1 MSEMRGV
8 DTTKLENEQAQ
19 TTQGLAVTTA
29 SIRQMDGTISSGN
42 QGTHSRLDA
51 ITRVLSIES
60 PDEKQAREQAAAA
73 ARAAEARF
81 DELIRLQESG
91 NATDEQVLDA
101 QRAMEEAQREENERS
116 ERRSMFD
123 RLSDRD
129 DGSPDPD
136 RTRGSGSGGDDEPGF
151 FEKTFGKFF
160 KLIKGV
166 VGVLLAVAIP
176 ALAFLLNSPVFE
188 KLKEALFNFID
199 YIFETVVP
207 FIQKEVIPRIK
218 EFYEK
223 FIIPIKDFI
232 MNFLFM
238 EGGGIDIILD
248 TISKQWEN
256 VKSLFSSML
265 DLFDNLMSGNFEKA
279 FGNLGDIGS
288 TLMDAIDEGLTAILK
303 LGLAAF
309 GLTFDGTIG
318 DVISNW
324 LTSTWE
330 SIKAA
335 MRAIIPDMFEPEFLQ
350 AGSADQR
357 KETMAAA
364 EAIKEA
370 EGQEKK
376 AQRDLRGAR
385 EAAREE
391 ARSGQVVEA
400 RRRQL
405 AELEAKA
412 EEQGGFDK
420 LEQSKLF
427 GLSKNDIIEAREL
440 LAKAEERQRKAAEKT
455 AELYKQIEASQGP
468 SLAERAAEADRSL
481 RDLPRGYIG
490 DVQVGS
496 PEDRAIRRI
505 LAKLSAGQLTQ
516 AEAAEQVN
524 QAANNNK
531 ASSVVIQQNDNSQQ
545 SSTEQKTV
553 VEQNKELS
561 GTGSA
566 AALARAVETAL

>member
-1 MSEMRGV
+1 MRGV

-19 TTQGLAVTTA
+19 TTQGLAATTA
-29 SIRQMDGTISSGN
+29 SIKKMDGTISAGD
-42 QGTHSRLDA
+42 QGTHSRLEDIA
-51 ITRVLSIES
+51 RVLSIES
-60 PDEKQAREQAAAA
+60 PAEKQMREQSAEA

-81 DELIRLQESG
+81 EELIRLQESG
-91 NATDEQVLDA
+91 NATEEQVLDA
-101 QRAMEEAQREENERS
+101 QRAMEEAQQEANEAA
-116 ERRSMFD
+116 EKRSMFD
-123 RLSDRD
+123 RLSGG
-129 DGSPDPD
+129 DGGPPTPSPSP
-136 RTRGSGSGGDDEPGF
+136 GGGSGGDDEPGF

-166 VGVLLAVAIP
+166 VGILLAVAIP

-199 YIFETVVP
+199 YIFDTVIP
-207 FIQKEVIPRIK
+207 FIQKEVIPRIE

-265 DLFDNLMSGNFEKA
+265 DLFDNLMKGDFEAA
-279 FGNLGDIGS
+279 FGNLGDIGK
-288 TLMDAIDEGLTAILK
+288 TLMKAIDESLTAILK

-318 DVISNW
+318 DVISSW

-335 MRAIIPDMFEPEFLQ
+335 ARAIIPDAFEPEFLQ

-376 AQRDLRGAR
+376 AQRDLRGSFGAK
-385 EAAREE
+385 AEE
-391 ARSGQVVEA
+391 ARSGRIVKA
-400 RRRQL
+400 RRERL
-405 AELEAKA
+405 AELEKEA
-412 EEQGGFDK
+412 EAAGGFDK
-420 LEQSKLF
+420 LEQSRVF

-440 LAKAEERQRKAAEKT
+440 LAKAEERQRKAQEKT
-455 AELYKQIEASQGP
+455 AELNRQIEESRAKRAEAEKQLEAVKKSVAGDTAEREKAGTLK
-468 SLAERAAEADRSL
+468 SLAPSEAES
-481 RDLPRGYIG
+481 
-490 DVQVGS
+490 
-496 PEDRAIRRI
+496 
-505 LAKLSAGQLTQ
+505 
-516 AEAAEQVN
+516 AEQVN
-524 QAANNNK
+524 QAANDNK

>member
-19 TTQGLAVTTA
+19 TTQGLAATTA
-29 SIRQMDGTISSGN
+29 SIKKMDGTISAGD

-51 ITRVLSIES
+51 IARVLSIES
-60 PDEKQAREQAAAA
+60 PAEKQMREQSAEA

-91 NATDEQVLDA
+91 NATDEQVLQA
-101 QRAMEEAQREENERS
+101 QRDMEEAQREENEAATK
-116 ERRSMFD
+116 RSMFD

-129 DGSPDPD
+129 DGPPPPPPP
-136 RTRGSGSGGDDEPGF
+136 GSDSGGDDGPGF

-207 FIQKEVIPRIK
+207 FIQEEVIPRIK

-265 DLFDNLMSGNFEKA
+265 DLFDNLMSGNFEAA

-288 TLMDAIDEGLTAILK
+288 TLMKAIDEGLTAILK

-318 DVISNW
+318 DVIGSW

-335 MRAIIPDMFEPEFLQ
+335 MRAIIPDALEPEFLQ

-370 EGQEKK
+370 ESQEKK
-376 AQRDLRGAR
+376 AQRDLRGATN
-385 EAAREE
+385 EE
-391 ARSGQVVEA
+391 ARSGRVVEA

-420 LEQSKLF
+420 LEQSKAF

-440 LAKAEERQRKAAEKT
+440 LAKAEERQRKAEEKT
-455 AELYKQIEASQGP
+455 AELNKQIEESRAKRTEAEKQLEAVKKGVEGDAAEREKAGTLK
-468 SLAERAAEADRSL
+468 SLAPSEAES
-481 RDLPRGYIG
+481 
-490 DVQVGS
+490 
-496 PEDRAIRRI
+496 
-505 LAKLSAGQLTQ
+505 
-516 AEAAEQVN
+516 AEQVN
-524 QAANNNK
+524 QAANDNK

-566 AALARAVETAL
+566 AALSRAVETAL

>member
-1 MSEMRGV
+1 MRGV

-19 TTQGLAVTTA
+19 TTQGLAATTA
-29 SIRQMDGTISSGN
+29 SIKKMDGTISAGD
-42 QGTHSRLDA
+42 QGTHSRLEDIA
-51 ITRVLSIES
+51 RVLSIES
-60 PDEKQAREQAAAA
+60 PAEKQMREQSAEA

-81 DELIRLQESG
+81 EELIRLQESG
-91 NATDEQVLDA
+91 NATEEQVLDA
-101 QRAMEEAQREENERS
+101 QRAMEEAQQEANEAA
-116 ERRSMFD
+116 EKRSMFD
-123 RLSDRD
+123 RLSGG
-129 DGSPDPD
+129 DGGPPTPSPSP
-136 RTRGSGSGGDDEPGF
+136 GGGSGGDDEPGGF
-151 FEKTFGKFF
+151 MKAFGGFF
-160 KLIKGV
+160 KLLKGF
-166 VGVLLAVAIP
+166 VGILLAVAIP
-176 ALAFLLNSPVFE
+176 ALAFILNSPVFE

-199 YIFETVVP
+199 YIFDTVIP
-207 FIQKEVIPRIK
+207 FIQKEVIPRIE

-288 TLMDAIDEGLTAILK
+288 TLMKAIDEGLTAILK

-318 DVISNW
+318 DVISSW

-335 MRAIIPDMFEPEFLQ
+335 ARAIIPDAFEPEFLQ

-376 AQRDLRGAR
+376 AQRDLRGSFGAK
-385 EAAREE
+385 AEE
-391 ARSGQVVEA
+391 ARSGRIVKA
-400 RRRQL
+400 RRERL
-405 AELEAKA
+405 AELEKEA
-412 EEQGGFDK
+412 EAAGGFDK
-420 LEQSKLF
+420 LEQSRVF

-440 LAKAEERQRKAAEKT
+440 LAKAEERQRKAQEKT
-455 AELYKQIEASQGP
+455 AELNRQIEESRAKRAEAEKQLEAVKKSVAGDTAEREKAGTLK
-468 SLAERAAEADRSL
+468 SLAPSEAES
-481 RDLPRGYIG
+481 
-490 DVQVGS
+490 
-496 PEDRAIRRI
+496 
-505 LAKLSAGQLTQ
+505 
-516 AEAAEQVN
+516 AEQVN
-524 QAANNNK
+524 QAANDNK

-566 AALARAVETAL
+566 AALSRAVETAL

>member
-1 MSEMRGV
+1 M
-8 DTTKLENEQAQ
+8 
-19 TTQGLAVTTA
+19 
-29 SIRQMDGTISSGN
+29 
-42 QGTHSRLDA
+42 
-51 ITRVLSIES
+51 
-60 PDEKQAREQAAAA
+60 REQSAEA

-123 RLSDRD
+123 RLSDE
-129 DGSPDPD
+129 DGGPPDPD

-188 KLKEALFNFID
+188 KLKEARSDFID

-238 EGGGIDIILD
+238 EGGAIDIILD
-248 TISKQWEN
+248 NISKQWEN
-256 VKSLFSSML
+256 VKSLFNSML
-265 DLFDNLMSGNFEKA
+265 DLFDNLMSGDFEKA

-335 MRAIIPDMFEPEFLQ
+335 MRAIIPDALEPEFLH
-350 AGSADQR
+350 R
-357 KETMAAA
+357 KC
-364 EAIKEA
+364 
-370 EGQEKK
+370 
-376 AQRDLRGAR
+376 
-385 EAAREE
+385 
-391 ARSGQVVEA
+391 
-400 RRRQL
+400 
-405 AELEAKA
+405 
-412 EEQGGFDK
+412 
-420 LEQSKLF
+420 
-427 GLSKNDIIEAREL
+427 
-440 LAKAEERQRKAAEKT
+440 
-455 AELYKQIEASQGP
+455 
-468 SLAERAAEADRSL
+468 
-481 RDLPRGYIG
+481 
-490 DVQVGS
+490 
-496 PEDRAIRRI
+496 
-505 LAKLSAGQLTQ
+505 
-516 AEAAEQVN
+516 
-524 QAANNNK
+524 
-531 ASSVVIQQNDNSQQ
+531 
-545 SSTEQKTV
+545 
-553 VEQNKELS
+553 
-561 GTGSA
+561 
-566 AALARAVETAL
+566 

>member
-1 MSEMRGV
+1 MRGV
-8 DTTKLENEQAQ
+8 DTTKLENEQAH

-51 ITRVLSIES
+51 IARVLSIES
-60 PDEKQAREQAAAA
+60 PDEKQAREQAAEA

-81 DELIRLQESG
+81 QDLIRLQESG
-91 NATDEQVLDA
+91 NATEEQVLQA
-101 QRAMEEAQREENERS
+101 QRDMEEAQREENERS
-116 ERRSMFD
+116 QRRSNFD
-123 RLSDRD
+123 RFSDD
-129 DGSPDPD
+129 EGGPPIPPTPAPDADP
-136 RTRGSGSGGDDEPGF
+136 GGDDGPGF
-151 FEKTFGKFF
+151 FGKTFGKFF

-166 VGVLLAVAIP
+166 VGILLAVAIP

-188 KLKEALFNFID
+188 KLKEALFDFID

-207 FIQKEVIPRIK
+207 FIQEEVIPRIK

-223 FIIPIKDFI
+223 FIIPVKDFI

-248 TISKQWEN
+248 NLSKQWEN
-256 VKSLFSSML
+256 VKSLFDSMIK
-265 DLFDNLMSGNFEKA
+265 LFDNLMSGDFEAA

-288 TLMDAIDEGLTAILK
+288 TLMKAIDEGLTTILK

-318 DVISNW
+318 DVIGSW

-335 MRAIIPDMFEPEFLQ
+335 MRAIIPDALEPEFLQ

-370 EGQEKK
+370 EAQETK
-376 AQRDLRGAR
+376 AQRDMRGAVN
-385 EAAREE
+385 EE
-391 ARSGQVVEA
+391 ARSGRTVEA
-400 RRRQL
+400 RRREL
-405 AELEAKA
+405 AKLEAKA

-420 LEQSKLF
+420 LEQSKAF
-427 GLSKNDIIEAREL
+427 GLSKNDIIEAREK
-440 LAKAEERQRKAAEKT
+440 LAQAEERERKAQEKT
-455 AELYKQIEASQGP
+455 AELNRQIEESRAKRAEAEKQLEEVKKGVQGDT
-468 SLAERAAEADRSL
+468 AEREKAGVLRKISPAEA
-481 RDLPRGYIG
+481 
-490 DVQVGS
+490 
-496 PEDRAIRRI
+496 E
-505 LAKLSAGQLTQ
+505 K
-516 AEAAEQVN
+516 AEQVN
-524 QAANNNK
+524 KAANDNK
-531 ASSVVIQQNDNSQQ
+531 SNVVIQQNDNRQNQ
-545 SSTEQKTV
+545 STEQKTV
-553 VEQNKELS
+553 IEQNKELS

-566 AALARAVETAL
+566 AALSRAVETAL

>member
-1 MSEMRGV
+1 MRGV

-19 TTQGLAVTTA
+19 TTQGLAATTA
-29 SIRQMDGTISSGN
+29 SIKKMDGTISSGD

-91 NATDEQVLDA
+91 NATEEQVLDA
-101 QRAMEEAQREENERS
+101 QRAMEEAQQEANEAA
-116 ERRSMFD
+116 EKRSMFD
-123 RLSDRD
+123 RLSDEQQEPPPPPPP
-129 DGSPDPD
+129 GSDP
-136 RTRGSGSGGDDEPGF
+136 GGDDEPSGF
-151 FEKTFGKFF
+151 GKAFGKFF

-166 VGVLLAVAIP
+166 VGILLAVAIP

-199 YIFETVVP
+199 YIFETVIP
-207 FIQKEVIPRIK
+207 FIQEEVIPRIK

-256 VKSLFSSML
+256 VKSLFNSML
-265 DLFDNLMSGNFEKA
+265 DLFDNLMKGDFEAA
-279 FGNLGDIGS
+279 FGNLGDIGK
-288 TLMDAIDEGLTAILK
+288 TLMKAIDQGLTAILK

-335 MRAIIPDMFEPEFLQ
+335 MRAIIPDALEPEFLQ

-364 EAIKEA
+364 EAMKEA
-370 EGQEKK
+370 EGQESK

-420 LEQSKLF
+420 LEQSKFF

-440 LAKAEERQRKAAEKT
+440 LAKAEERQRKAQEKT
-455 AELYKQIEASQGP
+455 AELNRQIEESRAKRAEAEKQLEAVKKSVAGDTAEREKAGTLK
-468 SLAERAAEADRSL
+468 SLAPSEAES
-481 RDLPRGYIG
+481 
-490 DVQVGS
+490 
-496 PEDRAIRRI
+496 
-505 LAKLSAGQLTQ
+505 
-516 AEAAEQVN
+516 AEQVN
-524 QAANNNK
+524 QAANDNK

-566 AALARAVETAL
+566 AALSRAVETAL

>member
-1 MSEMRGV
+1 MSE
-8 DTTKLENEQAQ
+8 KLENEQAK
-19 TTQGLAVTTA
+19 TTQGLAATTA
-29 SIRQMDGTISSGN
+29 SIKQMDGTISSGD
-42 QGTHSRLDA
+42 QGTHTRLDA
-51 ITRVLSIES
+51 IAKVMSIES
-60 PDEKQAREQAAAA
+60 PAEKQMREQSAEA
-73 ARAAEARF
+73 ARAAEARHQ
-81 DELIRLQESG
+81 ELVRLQQAG
-91 NATDEQVLDA
+91 NATEEQVL
-101 QRAMEEAQREENERS
+101 QAQREMEQAQQEANEAA
-116 ERRSMFD
+116 EKRSMFD
-123 RLSDRD
+123 RLSDEQQEPPPPPPP
-129 DGSPDPD
+129 GSDP
-136 RTRGSGSGGDDEPGF
+136 GGDDEPSGF
-151 FEKTFGKFF
+151 GKAFGKFF

-166 VGVLLAVAIP
+166 VGILLAVAIP

-199 YIFETVVP
+199 YIFDTVIP
-207 FIQKEVIPRIK
+207 FIQREVIPRIK

-248 TISKQWEN
+248 NLSNQWEN
-256 VKSLFSSML
+256 VKSLFNSML

-279 FGNLGDIGS
+279 FGNLGDISS
-288 TLMDAIDEGLTAILK
+288 TLMKAIDEGLTAILK

-335 MRAIIPDMFEPEFLQ
+335 MRAIIPDALEPEFLQ

-370 EGQEKK
+370 EAQETQ
-376 AQRDLRGAR
+376 AQRGMRRAAGEENRAGR
-385 EAAREE
+385 VVAARRE
-391 ARSGQVVEA
+391 R
-400 RRRQL
+400 L
-405 AELEAKA
+405 AELEKEA
-412 EEQGGFDK
+412 EAAGGFDK
-420 LEQSKLF
+420 LEKDSGFF
-427 GLSKNDIIEAREL
+427 GGLDQEKIIKAREQ
-440 LAKAEERQRKAAEKT
+440 LAQAEERERKAQEKT
-455 AELYKQIEASQGP
+455 AELNRQIEESRAKKAEAEKQLEAVKKSVAGDTAEREKAGTLK
-468 SLAERAAEADRSL
+468 SLAPSEAES
-481 RDLPRGYIG
+481 
-490 DVQVGS
+490 
-496 PEDRAIRRI
+496 
-505 LAKLSAGQLTQ
+505 
-516 AEAAEQVN
+516 AEQVN
-524 QAANNNK
+524 QAANDNK
-531 ASSVVIQQNDNSQQ
+531 ASSVAIQQNDNSQQ

-566 AALARAVETAL
+566 AALSRAVETAL

>member
-1 MSEMRGV
+1 MSE
-8 DTTKLENEQAQ
+8 KLENEQTK
-19 TTQGLAVTTA
+19 TTQGLAATTA
-29 SIRQMDGTISSGN
+29 SIKQMDGTISSGD
-42 QGTHSRLDA
+42 QGTHTRLDA
-51 ITRVLSIES
+51 IAKVMSIES
-60 PDEKQAREQAAAA
+60 PAEKQMREQSAEA
-73 ARAAEARF
+73 ARAAEARHQ
-81 DELIRLQESG
+81 ELVRLQQAG
-91 NATDEQVLDA
+91 NATEEQVL
-101 QRAMEEAQREENERS
+101 QAQREMEQAQQEANEAA
-116 ERRSMFD
+116 EKRSMFD
-123 RLSDRD
+123 RLSDEQQEPPPPPPP
-129 DGSPDPD
+129 GSDP
-136 RTRGSGSGGDDEPGF
+136 GGDDEPSGF
-151 FEKTFGKFF
+151 GKAFGKFF

-166 VGVLLAVAIP
+166 VGILLAVAIP

-199 YIFETVVP
+199 YIFDTVIP
-207 FIQKEVIPRIK
+207 FIQREVIPRIK

-223 FIIPIKDFI
+223 FLIPIKDFI

-265 DLFDNLMSGNFEKA
+265 DLFDNLMSGNFEAA

-288 TLMDAIDEGLTAILK
+288 TLMKAIDEGLTAILK

-318 DVISNW
+318 DVIGSW

-335 MRAIIPDMFEPEFLQ
+335 MRAIIPDALEPEFLQ

-376 AQRDLRGAR
+376 AQRDLRGATN
-385 EAAREE
+385 EE
-391 ARSGQVVEA
+391 ARSGRVVEA

-420 LEQSKLF
+420 LEQSKAF

-440 LAKAEERQRKAAEKT
+440 LAKAEERQRKAEEKT
-455 AELYKQIEASQGP
+455 AELNKQIEESRAKRAEAEKQLEAVKKSVAGDTAEREKAGTLK
-468 SLAERAAEADRSL
+468 SLAPSEAES
-481 RDLPRGYIG
+481 
-490 DVQVGS
+490 
-496 PEDRAIRRI
+496 
-505 LAKLSAGQLTQ
+505 
-516 AEAAEQVN
+516 AEQVN
-524 QAANNNK
+524 QAANDNK

-566 AALARAVETAL
+566 AALSRAVETAL

>member
-1 MSEMRGV
+1 MRGV

-19 TTQGLAVTTA
+19 TTQGLAATTA
-29 SIRQMDGTISSGN
+29 SIKKMDGTISAGD
-42 QGTHSRLDA
+42 QGTHSRLEDIA
-51 ITRVLSIES
+51 RVLSIES
-60 PDEKQAREQAAAA
+60 PAEKQMREQSAEA

-81 DELIRLQESG
+81 EELIRLQESG
-91 NATDEQVLDA
+91 NATEEQVLDA
-101 QRAMEEAQREENERS
+101 QRAMEEAQQEANEAA
-116 ERRSMFD
+116 EKRSMFD
-123 RLSDRD
+123 RLSGG
-129 DGSPDPD
+129 DGGPPTPSPSP
-136 RTRGSGSGGDDEPGF
+136 GGGSGGDDEPGGF
-151 FEKTFGKFF
+151 MKAFGGFF
-160 KLIKGV
+160 KLLKG
-166 VGVLLAVAIP
+166 LLAVAIP

-199 YIFETVVP
+199 YIFDTVIP
-207 FIQKEVIPRIK
+207 FIQKEVIPRIE

-265 DLFDNLMSGNFEKA
+265 DLFDNLMKGDFEAA
-279 FGNLGDIGS
+279 FGNLGDIGK
-288 TLMDAIDEGLTAILK
+288 TLMKAIDESLTAILK

-318 DVISNW
+318 DVISSW

-335 MRAIIPDMFEPEFLQ
+335 ARAIIPDAFEPEFLQ

-376 AQRDLRGAR
+376 AQRDLRGSFGAK
-385 EAAREE
+385 AEE
-391 ARSGQVVEA
+391 ARSGRIVKA
-400 RRRQL
+400 RRERL
-405 AELEAKA
+405 AELEKEA
-412 EEQGGFDK
+412 EAAGGFDT
-420 LEQSKLF
+420 
-427 GLSKNDIIEAREL
+427 
-440 LAKAEERQRKAAEKT
+440 LAQEKT
-455 AELYKQIEASQGP
+455 AELNRQIEESRAKRAEAEKQLEAVKKSVAVDTAEREKAGTLK
-468 SLAERAAEADRSL
+468 SLAPSEAES
-481 RDLPRGYIG
+481 
-490 DVQVGS
+490 
-496 PEDRAIRRI
+496 
-505 LAKLSAGQLTQ
+505 
-516 AEAAEQVN
+516 AEQVN
-524 QAANNNK
+524 QAANDNK

-553 VEQNKELS
+553 VEQNKELNI
-561 GTGSA
+561 GSSA
-566 AALARAVETAL
+566 DLLSRAVETAL

>member
-1 MSEMRGV
+1 MRGV

-51 ITRVLSIES
+51 ITKVMSIES
-60 PDEKQAREQAAAA
+60 PADKQAREQAAEA

-91 NATDEQVLDA
+91 NATEEQVLDA

-116 ERRSMFD
+116 EKRSMFD

-160 KLIKGV
+160 KLIRGV
-166 VGVLLAVAIP
+166 VGILLAVAIP

-199 YIFETVVP
+199 YIFETVIP

-318 DVISNW
+318 DVIGSW

-335 MRAIIPDMFEPEFLQ
+335 MRAIIPDALEPEFLQ
-350 AGSADQR
+350 AGSVQQR

-455 AELYKQIEASQGP
+455 AELYKQIEMSQGP

>member
-1 MSEMRGV
+1 
-8 DTTKLENEQAQ
+8 
-19 TTQGLAVTTA
+19 
-29 SIRQMDGTISSGN
+29 
-42 QGTHSRLDA
+42 
-51 ITRVLSIES
+51 
-60 PDEKQAREQAAAA
+60 
-73 ARAAEARF
+73 
-81 DELIRLQESG
+81 
-91 NATDEQVLDA
+91 
-101 QRAMEEAQREENERS
+101 
-116 ERRSMFD
+116 
-123 RLSDRD
+123 
-129 DGSPDPD
+129 
-136 RTRGSGSGGDDEPGF
+136 
-151 FEKTFGKFF
+151 
-160 KLIKGV
+160 
-166 VGVLLAVAIP
+166 
-176 ALAFLLNSPVFE
+176 
-188 KLKEALFNFID
+188 
-199 YIFETVVP
+199 
-207 FIQKEVIPRIK
+207 
-218 EFYEK
+218 
-223 FIIPIKDFI
+223 
-232 MNFLFM
+232 M

-335 MRAIIPDMFEPEFLQ
+335 MRAIIPDALEPEFLQ
-350 AGSADQR
+350 AGSVQQR

-370 EGQEKK
+370 ESQETK
-376 AQRDLRGAR
+376 AQRDLRG
-385 EAAREE
+385 AAREE

-420 LEQSKLF
+420 LEQSKAF

-455 AELYKQIEASQGP
+455 AEIGKQYMASQGP
-468 SLAERAAEADRSL
+468 SLQERADELDRRI

-496 PEDRAIRRI
+496 AEDRAIRRI
-505 LAKLSAGQLTQ
+505 LAKLDAGQLTQ

-524 QAANNNK
+524 QAAK
-531 ASSVVIQQNDNSQQ
+531 LREPSSVVIQQNDNSQQ

>member
-19 TTQGLAVTTA
+19 TTQGLAATTA
-29 SIRQMDGTISSGN
+29 SIKKMDGTISAGD
-42 QGTHSRLDA
+42 QGTHSRLEDIA
-51 ITRVLSIES
+51 RVLSIES
-60 PDEKQAREQAAAA
+60 PAEKQMREQSAEA

-81 DELIRLQESG
+81 EELIRLQESG
-91 NATDEQVLDA
+91 NATEEQVLDA
-101 QRAMEEAQREENERS
+101 QRAMEEAQQEANEAA
-116 ERRSMFD
+116 EKRSMFD
-123 RLSDRD
+123 RLSGGDGGPPTPSPSPGGGSDGD
-129 DGSPDPD
+129 DG
-136 RTRGSGSGGDDEPGF
+136 PGF

-166 VGVLLAVAIP
+166 VGILLAVAIP

-199 YIFETVVP
+199 YIFDTVIP
-207 FIQKEVIPRIK
+207 FIQKEVIPRIE

-288 TLMDAIDEGLTAILK
+288 TLMKAIDEGLTAILK

-318 DVISNW
+318 DVISSW

-335 MRAIIPDMFEPEFLQ
+335 ARAIIPDAFEPEFLQ

-376 AQRDLRGAR
+376 AQRDLRGSFGAK
-385 EAAREE
+385 AEE
-391 ARSGQVVEA
+391 ARSGRIVKA
-400 RRRQL
+400 RRERL
-405 AELEAKA
+405 AELEKEA
-412 EEQGGFDK
+412 EAAGGFDK
-420 LEQSKLF
+420 LEQSRVF

-440 LAKAEERQRKAAEKT
+440 LAKAEERQRKAQEKT
-455 AELYKQIEASQGP
+455 AELNRQIEESRAKRAEAEKQLEAVKKSVAGDTAEREKAGTLK
-468 SLAERAAEADRSL
+468 SLAPSEAES
-481 RDLPRGYIG
+481 
-490 DVQVGS
+490 
-496 PEDRAIRRI
+496 
-505 LAKLSAGQLTQ
+505 
-516 AEAAEQVN
+516 AEQVN
-524 QAANNNK
+524 QAANDNK

-566 AALARAVETAL
+566 AALSRAVETAL